1 MLKVGICGTIGSGKS
16 TVCHIFEDM
25 GIPVYFAD
33 DRAKVLMTSS
43 IELMAKITEA
53 FGEKCYNDGTL
64 DRRYLASQ
72 IFGDDSKRLLLNSI
86 VHPAVCRDFVEWAES
101 QKAAYVI
108 VESAILFESGLDKV
122 IDKSIAVVVPKQL
135 ALERAAARDSADI
148 EAIKA
153 RMAVQYSSEQLQSMA
168 DFVIENI
175 YQSTLQEQVAK
186 VDAILRKL

>member
-43 IELMAKITEA
+43 VELIAKITEA

-122 IDKSIAVVVPKQL
+122 IDKSIAVIVPQQL

-186 VDAILRKL
+186 VDAILRTL

>member
-43 IELMAKITEA
+43 VELIAKITEA
-53 FGEKCYNDGTL
+53 FGDDCYNDGSL

-186 VDAILRKL
+186 VDAILRTL